1 MDPLSF
7 YMVPILTPFV
17 AWAVVAGVV
26 GIVVMVR
33 AAGIEPAVRRA

>member
-17 AWAVVAGVV
+17 AWAVVAGAKAMLERVT
-26 GIVVMVR
+26 G
-33 AAGIEPAVRRA
+33 A